1 VFRLISTWLQPGGQ
15 RNRRPKPFSTVSF
28 RCNKSHLRRVIGFNG
43 AIEQLKGLHT
53 MSRHSYSRCW
63 LHLIWTTLD
72 RELMLVRPAA
82 AKFSRFLNGYAIEKS
97 IYMKI
102 NYCNPEH
109 AHALIDLPT
118 SKSIEEVVKLLK
130 GSSSHWINENR
141 LLRGRFAWGRAWS
154 FLSITLARRSGRR
167 LHCKSA

>member
-1 VFRLISTWLQPGGQ
+1 
-15 RNRRPKPFSTVSF
+15 
-28 RCNKSHLRRVIGFNG
+28 
-43 AIEQLKGLHT
+43 

-72 RELMLVRPAA
+72 REPMLVRPAA
-82 AKFSRFLNGYAIEKS
+82 AKVPRFLNGYAVEKS

-102 NYCNPEH
+102 NYRNPEH

-141 LLRGRFAWGRAWS
+141 LLRGRFAWGRGYGAFS
-154 FLSITLARRSGRR
+154 VSHSHVDQVAAYIANQHEHHRKKTFAREFEIFVEKYGLEWRED
-167 LHCKSA
+167 